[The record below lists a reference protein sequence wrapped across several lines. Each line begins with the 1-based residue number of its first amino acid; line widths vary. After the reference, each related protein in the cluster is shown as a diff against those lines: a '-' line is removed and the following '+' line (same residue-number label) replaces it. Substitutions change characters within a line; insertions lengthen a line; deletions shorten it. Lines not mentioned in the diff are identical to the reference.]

1 MGDNRIKY
9 LEMLQGVISRMADN
23 EFTVRKWSVGLG
35 TGVIGYVASKD
46 QHPVAALLAVFPA
59 IVFWIL
65 DAYYLALETK
75 FRELFNGAKEIA
87 DDDPSFCFD
96 VTIGFSDWRAAVE
109 RPAVW
114 LVHLLVLILAAI
126 IGGVAWFGR

>member
-1 MGDNRIKY
+1 MGDKRVKY
-9 LEMLQGVISRMADN
+9 LEMLQSVISRMADN

-59 IVFWIL
+59 IVFCIL

-75 FRELFNGAKEIA
+75 FRGLFNAAKGIA
-87 DDDPSFCFD
+87 DDNPNFCFD
-96 VTIGFSDWRAAVE
+96 VTIGFSDWSAAVK

-114 LVHLLVLILAAI
+114 LVHLLVVLLAAAV
-126 IGGVAWFGR
+126 GGVAWFGK

>member
-1 MGDNRIKY
+1 MGDKRVKY
-9 LEMLQGVISRMADN
+9 LEMLQSVISRMADN
-23 EFTVRKWSVGLG
+23 EFTV
-35 TGVIGYVASKD
+35 GYVASKD

-75 FRELFNGAKEIA
+75 FRGLFNAAKGIA
-87 DDDPSFCFD
+87 DDNPNFCFD
-96 VTIGFSDWRAAVE
+96 VTIGFSDWSAAVK

-114 LVHLLVLILAAI
+114 LVHLLVVLLAAAV
-126 IGGVAWFGR
+126 GGVAWFGK